1 MAYIDANTTKKI
13 RQALKSEFPTVKF
26 SVRKSDSIAL
36 YVSVIKSDLFEDG
49 VAVNINHYY
58 IERTDQLNE
67 DQKTFLLKV
76 KDVIETAGEYFDDSD
91 SMTDYFHCAFYYHI
105 SVGTYDKPH
114 QKI

>member
-26 SVRKSDSIAL
+26 SVRKRDSIAL
-36 YVSVIKSDLFEDG
+36 YVSVVKSDLFEDDT
-49 VAVNINHYY
+49 AVNVNHHW
-58 IERTDQLNE
+58 IDRSEKLN
-67 DQKTFLLKV
+67 DVQRKFLLKV
-76 KDVIETAGEYFDDSD
+76 KEVIETAGEHFDHSD